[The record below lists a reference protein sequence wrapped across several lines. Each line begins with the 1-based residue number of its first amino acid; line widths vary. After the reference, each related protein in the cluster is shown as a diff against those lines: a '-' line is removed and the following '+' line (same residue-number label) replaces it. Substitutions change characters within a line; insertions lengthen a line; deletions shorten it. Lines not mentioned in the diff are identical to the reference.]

1 MAVVN
6 TNGTVKRWLNG
17 GTLTITGAADTHP
30 ILNIHEGALTFK
42 PVMRERLYYKDRG
55 VQQQPLEGDDT
66 LGELSVEVNC
76 GALVGS
82 TALMSL
88 LIAED
93 ATDAQVAREYASFIM
108 DFPNTRGSSAG
119 ERLTFA
125 NVSIPEPPEFG
136 KGTEHDTLKFTA
148 RFRGYSSATY

>member
-17 GTLTITGAADTHP
+17 GTLTITGASDTHP

-42 PVMRERLYYKDRG
+42 PVMRERLYFKDRG

-76 GALVGS
+76 GALAGA
-82 TALMSL
+82 TSL
-88 LIAED
+88 LNLLLAED
-93 ATDAQVAREYASFIM
+93 ATDAQVAKEYASFIM

-119 ERLTFA
+119 ERVTFTY
-125 NVSIPEPPEFG
+125 VSIPEPPEFS
-136 KGTEHDTLKFTA
+136 KGTDHDTLKFTA

>member
-30 ILNIHEGALTFK
+30 ILNIHEGAITFK
-42 PVMRERLYYKDRG
+42 PVMRERLYFKDRG
-55 VQQQPLEGDDT
+55 VNQQPLEGDDT

-76 GALVGS
+76 GALAGS
-82 TALMSL
+82 TSLLNL

-93 ATDAQVAREYASFIM
+93 ATDAQVAKEYASFIM

-119 ERLTFA
+119 ERVTFT
-125 NVSIPEPPEFG
+125 NVSIPEPPEFS

-148 RFRGYSSATY
+148 RFRAHTVATY